1 MPPLLPAMSGRG
13 AYWGPHP
20 MPPDTQGSR
29 INMRLALGFTHEKP
43 EDESDTKPRNFGAS
57 LALRKRLFSNQAAW
71 LSGGPSH
78 QSDLMREPWPD
89 TAALRDRLRALR
101 DDALE
106 TSRRERGSVC
116 RRSCRRSL
124 GSTGLPLRRRPVAQD
139 ARWPMTAP
147 VSSGQG

>member
-78 QSDLMREPWPD
+78 QSDLMREPWHVSD
-89 TAALRDRLRALR
+89 
-101 DDALE
+101 
-106 TSRRERGSVC
+106 VV
-116 RRSCRRSL
+116 
-124 GSTGLPLRRRPVAQD
+124 GLL
-139 ARWPMTAP
+139 TAP
-147 VSSGQG
+147 CALDVIAEIESGPTGVC